1 MSFFLYPEFLYSNL
15 WYLYFYSYIF
25 ILISKSFTHLKKILK
40 ITVFYIIKNKN
51 GSERGTHQVKI
62 SRCSWSFLN
71 ILYSI
76 CLCLCLSV
84 LRWNY
89 ALLDHQGQSDSV
101 STSWVATVTS
111 MHHHAQM
118 PWKVYHTDQNPCEI
132 VTQYTPVKMFALLHY
147 DIIGYR
153 KKWAIA
159 ITCHLNVSCFSSGA
173 WCMCVRMFMCM
184 GTCVHSPEVDAG
196 CLSLISLHCIFWTWR
211 SSPLML
217 QWSGSEL
224 PGSFPLCLPSTRATQ
239 TWLSTQAWELERQES
254 ALQVSY
260 SLSHLQQFV
269 LIGCL
274 ERLWV
279 TWEINDRYSLILQRR
294 DSWE

>member
-1 MSFFLYPEFLYSNL
+1 MPFL
-15 WYLYFYSYIF
+15 
-25 ILISKSFTHLKKILK
+25 
-40 ITVFYIIKNKN
+40 ITRARV
-51 GSERGTHQVKI
+51 TPV
-62 SRCSWSFLN
+62 
-71 ILYSI
+71 SI
-76 CLCLCLSV
+76 
-84 LRWNY
+84 
-89 ALLDHQGQSDSV
+89 
-101 STSWVATVTS
+101 SWVATVTS
-111 MHHHAQM
+111 MYHHAQM

-132 VTQYTPVKMFALLHY
+132 VTQYTLVKMFALLHY

-173 WCMCVRMFMCM
+173 WCMCVCMFMCM
-184 GTCVHSPEVDAG
+184 GTCVHRPEADAG
-196 CLSLISLHCIFWTWR
+196 CLSLINLHCIFWTRR
-211 SSPLML
+211 SSPLRL

-224 PGSFPLCLPSTRATQ
+224 PGSFLLCLPSTRATQ

-260 SLSHLQQFV
+260 SLSRLQQFV

-294 DSWE
+294 DSWEQDSKMIGIYRPFTQTQPAESGFPRIHYTVDCLGRQLGNSSHEEHRTAQTTEGQLLQTLA